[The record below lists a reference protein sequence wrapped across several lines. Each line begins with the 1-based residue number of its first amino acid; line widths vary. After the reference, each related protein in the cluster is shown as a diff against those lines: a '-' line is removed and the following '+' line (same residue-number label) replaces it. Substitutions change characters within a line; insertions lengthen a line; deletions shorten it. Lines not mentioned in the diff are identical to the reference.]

1 MTPDLTPDLSFER
14 HPVKGSHGGQRLVH
28 VVDEGE
34 NPGEVVLFVP
44 TGLMM
49 LRSTRGEL
57 NSTHATGDTRTIM
70 LTNAELR
77 TW

>member
-1 MTPDLTPDLSFER
+1 MHSGLTPDLTRDPSFQR

-49 LRSTRGEL
+49 LRSTRGGFYSL
-57 NSTHATGDTRTIM
+57 PGIRD
-70 LTNAELR
+70 
-77 TW
+77 